1 MKTRLGEVLRLS
13 YVRISFVGHCDR
25 FFEKK
30 EKALYAWLSFGNGGI
45 QSGVSG
51 HVEEGKVEIPHFSP
65 SATPFYH
72 ARSAIQTPS
81 QLSAI
86 TVNSS
91 TNIFTFINL
100 HINPLNAKLN
110 PICHC

>member
-1 MKTRLGEVLRLS
+1 MGFNSGFKGLRLS
-13 YVRISFVGHCDR
+13 YARISFVGHCDR

-51 HVEEGKVEIPHFSP
+51 HVEEGKAETPLFFTKRDSLLPCTLCHSNTLTTFSHNTDIIP
-65 SATPFYH
+65 
-72 ARSAIQTPS
+72 
-81 QLSAI
+81 
-86 TVNSS
+86 VNSS

-100 HINPLNAKLN
+100 HIEV
-110 PICHC
+110 CFV